1 MKKILLFLFLT
12 LAVILPATAADN
24 FADTITIADL
34 GIEQGATAQVTYVAN
49 PSGTEYV
56 FKARHYYASRTNQ
69 IMVRYDEET
78 KGGILI
84 TKTYG
89 RLAKITLDWMSINK
103 VYCYEVYG
111 SDTPYSTDMGALYE
125 SDANLGTL
133 LVSCFNTNGKKG
145 VKEYVIENPTEFKYY
160 ALRLSS
166 SSDDDTVMSISCK
179 SMTFEYE
186 PGVHEACGPISISL
200 ADGTAVTG
208 NDVVIPEPME
218 LLISCATEGASIAYD
233 LDGTVG
239 TLTDGRLRVERGG
252 TLALTATKDG
262 FEPSERTISFTIPVK
277 PIEINAGGAVI
288 VSDLLR
294 AYGKT
299 AVTLSTATPGAAITW
314 EYDGKTGT
322 STDLEVEVA
331 GTLKVTAV
339 KDGFTTATR
348 TVEVRPFAPLTSI
361 QAVWDAYPV
370 PGNGTVTDPE
380 PLTVLFDATVVYVAN
395 APDMYSDVPNGQV
408 YITDGTNFS
417 RIFFAGTPVDY
428 KPGDVIAKGWTAKF
442 QRHGGWKEFVPESG
456 LTVASHDGKV
466 PAPRAIGDEDALQA
480 LDPGTPVVV
489 KGVIL
494 ACATSSEI
502 YTGDQPS
509 LQIKTTNS
517 PVALINAFGIASV
530 DSARYDV
537 YGLVDFYGYKRSNAP
552 AVGPTDGD
560 YSHRQWRV
568 AVTEFELWKP
578 TSPRPQFALT
588 NDSEVDSGE
597 PIVITCQ
604 DEAATI
610 MYSMDGENYSEYDAA
625 NPPVMPAEDVIVSAY
640 SRQEGYHDS
649 AVRRVSLRYSGKA
662 GIADITLDP
671 AGAAEYY
678 DLTGR
683 RVDSPKA
690 GMYIRV
696 QGGRATKVI
705 L

>member
-12 LAVILPATAADN
+12 IAAILPAAAADN
-24 FADTITIADL
+24 FTDVITVADL

-49 PSGTEYV
+49 PSGTEYIFNV
-56 FKARHYYASRTNQ
+56 RHYYASMTNQ
-69 IMVRYDEET
+69 INIQNLKNA
-78 KGGILI
+78 KGGILV

-89 RLAKITLDWMSINK
+89 RLTKLTLDWVSVNTDPELQI
-103 VYCYEVYG
+103 YG
-111 SDTPYSTDMGALYE
+111 SDTPYSTDFNDLYAAE
-125 SDANLGTL
+125 ADLGTL
-133 LVSCFNTNGKKG
+133 LVACSNTDGQTGNH
-145 VKEYVIENPTEFKYY
+145 EYTIESDTEYKYY
-160 ALRLSS
+160 AMRVISKAGKVAA
-166 SSDDDTVMSISCK
+166 TVSVK
-179 SMTFEYE
+179 SLAMEYT
-186 PGVHEACGPISISL
+186 PSAKEACGPISISL

-208 NDVVIPEPME
+208 NEVVVPEPMD

-233 LDGTVG
+233 LDGTAG

-252 TLALTATKDG
+252 TLTLTATKAG
-262 FEPSERTISFTIPVK
+262 YEPSERTITFTIPVK
-277 PIEINAGGAVI
+277 PIEVNAGGAVI

-299 AVTLSTATPGAAITW
+299 AVSLSTATPGAAISW

-322 STDLEVEVA
+322 STDLEVEA
-331 GTLKVTAV
+331 DGTLKVTAV
-339 KDGFTTATR
+339 KDGFTAATR
-348 TVEVRPFAPLTSI
+348 TVEVRSFAPLTSI

-370 PGNGTVTDPE
+370 PGNGAVTDPE
-380 PLTVLFDATVVYVAN
+380 PLTVLFDATVVYAANVADKS
-395 APDMYSDVPNGQV
+395 AGTVSGQV

-417 RIFFAGTPVDY
+417 RLYYDRALDFLPQ
-428 KPGDVIAKGWTAKF
+428 PGDVIAKGWTAKF
-442 QRHGGWKEFVPESG
+442 ARMNGWKQFEPESALNVISRQG
-456 LTVASHDGKV
+456 EV
-466 PAPRAIGDEDALQA
+466 PAPVAIGDEAALQA

-489 KGVIL
+489 KGVTL
-494 ACATSSEI
+494 PVATSPDVYI
-502 YTGDQPS
+502 GDEAVK
-509 LQIKTTNS
+509 QIQTDNS
-517 PVALINAFGIASV
+517 PVALINAFGLPSV
-530 DSARYDV
+530 EAGRYDV

-560 YSHRQWRV
+560 YSHRRWRV
-568 AVTEFELWKP
+568 AVTEFEVWKP
-578 TSPRPQFALT
+578 TSPRPVFALA

-625 NPPVMPAEDVIVSAY
+625 NPPVMPAEDVTVSAY

-683 RVDSPKA
+683 RVDNPKA

>member
-1 MKKILLFLFLT
+1 MKKILLLLSLIIVLSSAARAGASFTDDLT
-12 LAVILPATAADN
+12 LGDINLPEGM
-24 FADTITIADL
+24 FAYAET
-34 GIEQGATAQVTYVAN
+34 VA
-49 PSGTEYV
+49 PSCTQYLVSG
-56 FKARHYYASRTNQ
+56 
-69 IMVRYDEET
+69 
-78 KGGILI
+78 
-84 TKTYG
+84 
-89 RLAKITLDWMSINK
+89 SINAETWRFSRLLK
-103 VYCYEVYG
+103 YGTVIVKKNYGTMTSVTIDWASCSVTSQINVYG
-111 SDTPYSTDMGALYE
+111 SDEPYSEASKALYA
-125 SDANLGTL
+125 SDAQLGTL
-133 LVSCFNTNGKKG
+133 VAECVKGGDDEAAVFSQTYQVNTDKH
-145 VKEYVIENPTEFKYY
+145 YAYY
-160 ALRLSS
+160 AMRAAPAGGNPAITGMHVTYEQAGPSVCAPVAVTLPDGSALTSTTLRL
-166 SSDDDTVMSISCK
+166 D
-179 SMTFEYE
+179 E
-186 PGVHEACGPISISL
+186 PAEIEVACP
-200 ADGTAVTG
+200 
-208 NDVVIPEPME
+208 
-218 LLISCATEGASIAYD
+218 TEGAVISYT
-233 LDGTVG
+233 LDNLSGTVSG
-239 TLTDGRLRVERGG
+239 NPGKLMVSRSGSLTLTASKEGY
-252 TLALTATKDG
+252 TS
-262 FEPSERTISFTIPVK
+262 SERVIEVEIPVR
-277 PIEINAGGAVI
+277 PIELTVDGSPFDRGQ
-288 VSDLLR
+288 LR

-299 AVTLSTATPGAAITW
+299 SVHISTATPDASISW

-322 STDLEVEVA
+322 TADLEVEA
-331 GTLKVTAV
+331 DGTLVITAS
-339 KDGFTTATR
+339 KDGLVSATR
-348 TVEVRPFAPLTSI
+348 SVVVLGLDPLTSI

-683 RVDSPKA
+683 RVDSPRA
-690 GMYIRV
+690 GGMYIRV
-696 QGGRATKVI
+696 QSGRATKVI